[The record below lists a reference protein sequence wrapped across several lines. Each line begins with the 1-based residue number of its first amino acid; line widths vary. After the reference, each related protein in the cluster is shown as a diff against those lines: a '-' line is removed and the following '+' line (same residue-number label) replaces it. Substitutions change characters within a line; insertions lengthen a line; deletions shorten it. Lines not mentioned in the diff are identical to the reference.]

1 MVDFCLDYI
10 TTECGQQALMLHFI
24 TIWLLTYSVT
34 LEDSSVNFCLDY
46 IAIVYDKSG
55 IKITLPGNMTDF

>member
-1 MVDFCLDYI
+1 
-10 TTECGQQALMLHFI
+10 MLHCI
-24 TIWLLTYSVT
+24 TIWFLTYSVT
-34 LEDSSVNFCLDY
+34 LENPSVDFCLGY